1 MDIKPVHNVVSNFK
15 IGKKTKVLLLTG
27 IADPAPVKT
36 YVERAF
42 TLARLLRFADHYD
55 FNETD
60 LKRVRKVFE
69 NINGEEKIIITT
81 EKDYMRLMQENLK
94 PIVETLPIYTLPIEI
109 KFLHTDAEIA
119 ASTILDYA
127 RKNTANHKQ
136 HSVGS

>member
-1 MDIKPVHNVVSNFK
+1 
-15 IGKKTKVLLLTG
+15 
-27 IADPAPVKT
+27 
-36 YVERAF
+36 
-42 TLARLLRFADHYD
+42 
-55 FNETD
+55 
-60 LKRVRKVFE
+60 
-69 NINGEEKIIITT
+69 
-81 EKDYMRLMQENLK
+81 MRLMQENLK